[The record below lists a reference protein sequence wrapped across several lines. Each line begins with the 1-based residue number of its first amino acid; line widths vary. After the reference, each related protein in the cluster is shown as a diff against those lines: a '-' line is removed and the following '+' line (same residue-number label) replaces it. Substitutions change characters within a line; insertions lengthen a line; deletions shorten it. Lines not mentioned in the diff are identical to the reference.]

1 MTTDLDYSK
10 LDPFEE
16 GNLVYVRRM
25 AAHELRDALPPNA
38 LDGLNEM
45 DEVFAVHSDD
55 GTRVAIVEG
64 RDAAFA
70 AARMHELQPL
80 SVH

>member
-1 MTTDLDYSK
+1 MTTDYDLTA
-10 LDPFEE
+10 LDPFEA

-25 AAHELRDALPPNA
+25 ASDELRDALPPNA
-38 LDGLNEM
+38 LESL
-45 DEVFAVHSDD
+45 DELDDVFAVHSDD

-64 RDAAFA
+64 REAAFA
-70 AARMHELQPL
+70 AARMHELKPL

>member
-1 MTTDLDYSK
+1 MTNELDHTK
-10 LDPFEE
+10 MNPFEAD
-16 GNLVYVRRM
+16 NLVYVRRM
-25 AAHELRDALPPNA
+25 ATDELQAALPPNA
-38 LDGLNEM
+38 LADLDEM
-45 DEVFAVHSDD
+45 DDVFAVHSDD

-70 AARMHELQPL
+70 AARMHELKPL

>member
-1 MTTDLDYSK
+1 MTNALDHTDLN
-10 LDPFEE
+10 PFEA

-25 AAHELRDALPPNA
+25 AADELRSALPPNA
-38 LDGLNEM
+38 LANLDEM
-45 DEVFAVHSDD
+45 DDVFAVHSDD

>member
-1 MTTDLDYSK
+1 MTNELDHTK
-10 LDPFEE
+10 LNPFDA
-16 GNLVYVRRM
+16 GDLVYVRRM
-25 AAHELRDALPPNA
+25 ASDELQAALPPNA
-38 LDGLNEM
+38 LADLDEM
-45 DEVFAVHSDD
+45 DDVFAVHSDD

-70 AARMHELQPL
+70 AARMHELKPL

>member
-1 MTTDLDYSK
+1 MSNAIDHTMEN
-10 LDPFEE
+10 PFDE
-16 GNLVYVRRM
+16 GDLVYVRRM
-25 AAHELRDALPPNA
+25 ASDELQAALPPNA
-38 LDGLNEM
+38 LADLDEM
-45 DEVFAVHSDD
+45 DEVFSVHSDD

-70 AARMHELQPL
+70 AARMHALKPL

>member
-1 MTTDLDYSK
+1 MTYEHDHTMTDL
-10 LDPFEE
+10 FEAD
-16 GNLVYVRRM
+16 NLVYVRRM
-25 AAHELRDALPPNA
+25 AAEELRAALPPNA
-38 LDGLNEM
+38 LADLDEI
-45 DEVFAVHSDD
+45 DEVFAVHSND

-70 AARMHELQPL
+70 AARMHELKPL

>member
-1 MTTDLDYSK
+1 MTNEIDHAMEN
-10 LDPFEE
+10 PFDE
-16 GNLVYVRRM
+16 GDFVYVRRM
-25 AAHELRDALPPNA
+25 AADELRAALPPNA
-38 LDGLNEM
+38 LADLDEM
-45 DEVFAVHSDD
+45 DEVFSVHSDD

-70 AARMHELQPL
+70 AARMHALKPL

>member
-1 MTTDLDYSK
+1 MTYELDHIQEN
-10 LDPFEE
+10 PFDA

-25 AAHELRDALPPNA
+25 AADELRAALPPNA
-38 LDGLNEM
+38 LADLDEM
-45 DEVFAVHSDD
+45 SDVFAVHSDD

-70 AARMHELQPL
+70 AARMHELMPL